1 MKETAFDVVKRFS
14 ITPHL
19 EETATRNYH
28 FDFEIEFRNKGTN
41 SLEVGYRI
49 DGPTG
54 LPLEGWWYSYK
65 THPTNFSG
73 AGVRDIVWRSSEGS
87 HTFYTNPMITK
98 ELKNEEKPLT
108 FIDSGSPQRMKYLGV
123 DAQYF
128 NTTMLASSKEGAKP
142 VVLTKAD
149 GRTLAEIDKK
159 RSSRTPIT
167 YRADSDT
174 LVVAPG
180 QSINQEF
187 EIFAGPKSP
196 EVLAGYDLGQCIIY
210 GWFKWPA
217 QIMGKLLH
225 GLHYIVG
232 NYGIS
237 IILLTLIVR
246 ACMFP
251 IGRQQAMN
259 AKKMQELSPEIAKIK
274 EKYEGDV
281 EKQTKA
287 QQELF
292 KKHNYNPLAG
302 CAPMFLQLP
311 IFVGLYRALSV
322 DIELRQTPLI
332 PGMDWCA
339 NLSAPDMLF
348 RWDNMIPFDALTGFT
363 GYLGPYFNLLPLIS
377 TGLFLVHQQ
386 LFTPPPTDEQ
396 QEMQQKV
403 MKFMMIFMLVIFF
416 KVPAGLCLYFI
427 TSSLWA
433 LAERLLLPKDAG
445 KKAEETPVS
454 LSQAATASVG
464 AGGNGGTSAAA
475 SAKKKRRKRN
485 KK

>member
-1 MKETAFDVVKRFS
+1 MC
-14 ITPHL
+14 I
-19 EETATRNYH
+19 
-28 FDFEIEFRNKGTN
+28 
-41 SLEVGYRI
+41 
-49 DGPTG
+49 
-54 LPLEGWWYSYK
+54 
-65 THPTNFSG
+65 
-73 AGVRDIVWRSSEGS
+73 RDRV
-87 HTFYTNPMITK
+87 
-98 ELKNEEKPLT
+98 
-108 FIDSGSPQRMKYLGV
+108 
-123 DAQYF
+123 
-128 NTTMLASSKEGAKP
+128 
-142 VVLTKAD
+142 
-149 GRTLAEIDKK
+149 
-159 RSSRTPIT
+159 
-167 YRADSDT
+167 
-174 LVVAPG
+174 
-180 QSINQEF
+180 
-187 EIFAGPKSP
+187 
-196 EVLAGYDLGQCIIY
+196 
-210 GWFKWPA
+210 
-217 QIMGKLLH
+217 
-225 GLHYIVG
+225 
-232 NYGIS
+232 
-237 IILLTLIVR
+237 
-246 ACMFP
+246 
-251 IGRQQAMN
+251 
-259 AKKMQELSPEIAKIK
+259 K

-377 TGLFLVHQQ
+377 TGFFLVHQQ

-427 TSSLWA
+427 TSSMWA
-433 LAERLLLPKDAG
+433 LGERLLLPKDAG
-445 KKAEETPVS
+445 KKSEETPVS
-454 LSQAATASVG
+454 LSQAATAGIG
-464 AGGNGGTSAAA
+464 AGGDGAGISAAA